1 MLIVSF
7 LALFCS
13 LASQTVYCDVAIVAP
28 APNSVYDLSGSGQA
42 TVNVRWM
49 HTDTTPQENDFI
61 KYTFTLCSGTNAMIE
76 AMATLQTLTAAELTS
91 NEYGAVIENTA
102 GTDGV
107 YFIQVFA
114 QTAIG
119 YTIHYTNRFKLK
131 GMKGSKVANP
141 SMVTIAPVPQT
152 RITTGDLGATI
163 DSKSF
168 TVPYNLQTGVVKYA
182 PMQLQ
187 PATKVTAKTWKRKY
201 ATSEVTYYY
210 TLRNSIDQHT
220 TVTPGWSYVLTADS
234 NFATPAPM
242 PADNGGW
249 YNPRKR
255 LSLTA
260 RKVNNLRKRQ

>member
-1 MLIVSF
+1 MLVVPF
-7 LALFCS
+7 LALLCS
-13 LASQTVYCDVAIVAP
+13 LALQTVYCDVAIVGP
-28 APNSVYDLSGSGQA
+28 LPNSVFDLSGSGQS
-42 TVNVRWM
+42 TIKVKWM
-49 HTDTTPQENDFI
+49 HTDSTPQEKDFI
-61 KYTFTLCSGTNAMIE
+61 KYTFTLCTGTNAMIE
-76 AMATLQTLTAAELTS
+76 AMASLQTLTAAELTD
-91 NEYGAVIENTA
+91 NEFEAVIKNTV

-131 GMKGSKVANP
+131 GMVGAKAASP
-141 SMVTIAPVPQT
+141 SMITIAPEAQT

-163 DSKSF
+163 DSRSF

-210 TLRNSIDQHT
+210 TLRNSVDQHT
-220 TVTPGWSYVLTADS
+220 TVTPGWSYVITADC
-234 NFATPAPM
+234 NYATPAPM

-249 YNPRKR
+249 YHPRKR

-260 RKVNNLRKRQ
+260 KKVNALRKRQ

>member
-1 MLIVSF
+1 MLIVLF
-7 LALFCS
+7 LTLFCS
-13 LASQTVYCDVAIVAP
+13 VVFRTAYCDVAIVAP
-28 APNSVYDLSGSGQA
+28 EPNSVYDLSGTSQA
-42 TVNVRWM
+42 VVKIKWM
-49 HTDTTPQENDFI
+49 HTDNTPQEKDFVR
-61 KYTFTLCSGTNAMIE
+61 YTFTLCSGTNAMIE
-76 AMATLQTLTAAELTS
+76 AMATLQTLSASDLTDS
-91 NEYGAVIENTA
+91 EFNAIIENTV

-131 GMKGSKVANP
+131 GMIGTKAANP
-141 SMVTIAPVPQT
+141 SMITIAPEAQT
-152 RITTGDLGATI
+152 RITTGDVGATI

-210 TLRNSIDQHT
+210 TLRNSVDQHT
-220 TVTPGWSYVLTADS
+220 TVTPGWSYIITADS
-234 NFATPAPM
+234 NYATPAPM

-260 RKVNNLRKRQ
+260 RKVNALRHR

>member
-1 MLIVSF
+1 MLVVSF
-7 LALFCS
+7 LALFF
-13 LASQTVYCDVAIVAP
+13 LVRFKMGYCDVAIVAP
-28 APNSVYDLSGSGQA
+28 EPNSVYDLSGSSQA
-42 TVNVRWM
+42 TIKVKWM
-49 HTDTTPQENDFI
+49 HTDNTPQEKEFI
-61 KYTFTLCSGTNAMIE
+61 KYTFILCSGTNAMIE
-76 AMATLQTLTAAELTS
+76 AMATLQTLAATELTG
-91 NEYGAVIENTA
+91 NEFNAIIENTV

-131 GMKGSKVANP
+131 GMVGSKLANP
-141 SMVTIAPVPQT
+141 SMITIAPEAQT

-187 PATKVTAKTWKRKY
+187 PATRVTAKTWKRKY

-210 TLRNSIDQHT
+210 TLRNSVDQHT
-220 TVTPGWSYVLTADS
+220 TVTPGWSYTITADS
-234 NFATPAPM
+234 NYATPAPM

-260 RKVNNLRKRQ
+260 RKINALKRRQ